1 MFWFEIIIVLLA
13 IFIGARLK
21 GIGLGVMGGLGLA
34 ILTFGFHVPPT
45 SPPVDVLLIIMAVVT
60 AVGILESAGGLRY
73 LVILG
78 EKIIRKHPRQITF
91 IGPLVT
97 YLFSFLAG
105 TSHICYSILPVIAE
119 VAKETGIRP
128 ERPLSVSVTA
138 AQQAVTASPISAA
151 TAILVGLLSPY
162 GIELVDILKV
172 CVPATL
178 GGVIVATIIANKMG
192 KELHEDPA
200 YLKKVGL
207 SQKGQERQDAI
218 NYPVVSTS
226 AKRSVV
232 LLMIGIL
239 LIVLFGSF
247 KGLRPTWEVNRE
259 VVVMNMTVII
269 EIIMLATAAL
279 IVLLCGVKPTKIVK
293 GHVFIAGIQAVIA
306 IFGISWLGDTFFA
319 QNTVQIMHIVQAYIT
334 AAPWQFSIF
343 LFLLSVIVVSQAA
356 AIRALVPLGIS
367 LGIPAVALVAMF
379 PAVNGLFFIPNHP
392 AILAA
397 INFDRTGTTRIGKFI
412 LNHSFMVP
420 GLVATTTAVLLGF
433 GLIKLL
439 F

>member
-13 IFIGARLK
+13 IFTGARLK

-45 SPPVDVLLIIMAVVT
+45 SPPVDVLLIITAVVT
-60 AVGILESAGGLRY
+60 AVGIFESAGGLNY
-73 LVILG
+73 LILLT
-78 EKIIRKHPRQITF
+78 EKIIRKHPHQITF

-97 YLFSFLAG
+97 YLFSFLSG
-105 TSHICYSILPVIAE
+105 TSHICYSILPIIADVSQE
-119 VAKETGIRP
+119 VGIRP

-138 AQQAVTASPISAA
+138 AQQAITASPISAA
-151 TAILVGLLSPY
+151 TAILVNLLSPY
-162 GIELVDILKV
+162 GIELIDILKV

-178 GGVIVATIIANKMG
+178 GGVIVATFLANKMG
-192 KELHEDPA
+192 KELKEDPI
-200 YLKKVGL
+200 YLEKIKFSHQGP
-207 SQKGQERQDAI
+207 QRQVAT
-218 NYPVVSTS
+218 NHQVVPTS
-226 AKRSVV
+226 SKRSAV

-247 KGLRPTWEVNRE
+247 KGLRPTWEVNKE
-259 VVVMNMTVII
+259 VVVMSMTVII

-279 IVLLCGVKPTKIVK
+279 IVLLCGVKPTEIVK
-293 GHVFIAGIQAVIA
+293 GKVFITGIQAIIA

-319 QNTVQIMHIVQAYIT
+319 HNTIGIMHMVESSIT
-334 AAPWQFSIF
+334 ASPWQFSIY

-356 AIRALVPLGIS
+356 AIRALVPIGIA
-367 LGIPAVALVAMF
+367 LGIPAVILLAMF
-379 PAVNGLFFIPNHP
+379 PAANGLFFIPNHP

-397 INFDRTGTTRIGKFI
+397 IHLDRTGTTRIGKFV
-412 LNHSFMVP
+412 LNHSFMIP
-420 GLVATTTAVLLGF
+420 GLVATITAVLLGF